1 LLKKSHYPITT
12 VNEKIT
18 ELIKEAMRA
27 KDQTALTV
35 LRALKSA
42 LKYAAIEK
50 LGAEGEL
57 DETDSLAVIRRE
69 IKKRQDSFEQFT
81 NAQRTDLAQKEQA
94 EIGVLEQFLPAA
106 LSPAELTAY
115 VTQAI
120 AETGATSKAQMG
132 LVMKRLGE
140 LTAGRADGKTMSQ
153 AVMAHL
159 S

>member
-1 LLKKSHYPITT
+1 M
-12 VNEKIT
+12 NEKIT
-18 ELIKEAMRA
+18 EMIKEAMRA

-42 LKYAAIEK
+42 LKYVAIEK
-50 LGAEGEL
+50 VGPEGEL
-57 DETDSLAVIRRE
+57 DETDSLAVVRRE

-81 NAQRTDLAQKEQA
+81 NAQRIDLADKEQA
-94 EIGVLEQFLPAA
+94 EITVLEKFLPAA
-106 LSPAELTAY
+106 LSANELDAL

-120 AETGATSKAQMG
+120 TETGATGKAQMG

-140 LTAGRADGKTMSQ
+140 LTAGRADGKTLSQ
-153 AVMAHL
+153 AVMTRL

>member
-1 LLKKSHYPITT
+1 M
-12 VNEKIT
+12 NEKIT
-18 ELIKEAMRA
+18 EMIKEAMRA

-42 LKYAAIEK
+42 LKYVAIEK
-50 LGAEGEL
+50 VGPEGEL
-57 DETDSLAVIRRE
+57 DETDSLAVVRRE

-81 NAQRTDLAQKEQA
+81 NAQRIDLADKEQA
-94 EIGVLEQFLPAA
+94 EITVLEKFLPAA
-106 LSPAELTAY
+106 LSANELDAL

-120 AETGATSKAQMG
+120 TETGATGKAQMG

-140 LTAGRADGKTMSQ
+140 LTTGRADGKTLSQ
-153 AVMAHL
+153 AVMTRL